1 MHARRRLAL
10 FTIFLVTAFQV
21 SGQSDPNWY
30 LNRPIQSIEFTGL
43 ESVKINELTG
53 ITDPFVGKPF
63 TEPTFLDLQRRLYAL
78 DYFEQII
85 PNAVKADAEGTAVI
99 IEFQVKERPVI
110 IDIEFTGNRRIGKNQ
125 LLDVILLKRG
135 DMITRGKLRVD
146 EEAIRSL
153 YLERGFPAV
162 TVSSEFVEENAEN
175 IVRFTITEGNQ
186 ISIEAIQFIGNNFA
200 SDSSLRGVVES
211 KVRNIFNKGLFQ
223 ASLVQ
228 SDRNRIEAWYHE
240 RGYIDA
246 RVVDVE
252 QTLQDDPEESRQ
264 YLTLRFLIEEGIQ
277 WTYGGVA
284 FDGNTI
290 FTDQALNDL
299 IRLEPGE
306 IIDLRSFDFDY
317 QRIMDRY
324 YEDGYIFNQ
333 ITREEIRDEAEQ
345 TVSFRINI
353 VERGRAHIESI
364 VFRGNEKTQDFVLYR
379 ELPLEVGDVF
389 SATRIREGLQN
400 LANLQYFS
408 AVTPETPAGSAD
420 GLMDLIINVEESTTA
435 DISFG
440 VAFGGNQEFPVSA
453 QIQWQDRNFL
463 GRGQTF
469 GIQGVASPLN
479 QQVSFNF
486 LERWL
491 MGRRW
496 SGGFNLVLEH
506 SVVTNIPQDSLYP
519 QYDDEDVPDPFVS
532 DRYVFT
538 TATPYNGVT
547 YSAGDYFPGIP
558 TTSEISD
565 YSLESEWDYLGRS
578 TAEIPSENRMEYDAY
593 TISIGANTG
602 YTFRTPF
609 GRLTPRTSARTGI
622 NYITYD
628 DTVYR
633 ASYLTTR
640 ENLDRW
646 RFKNSWTLG
655 ASLDNRD
662 FIYSPSSG
670 YYFDQSFGFTGGIL
684 GGQRHYTRVGSTAEG
699 FMTLWEV
706 PARDW
711 TFKMVLGAHS
721 ELNMVVPNFYLNAS
735 NGRYYALE
743 TSDFLRIDGM
753 FNARGWPYESGGWAL
768 WNNWVE
774 LRMPISEQVIWF
786 DTFFEGTYMA
796 TGAEAWAEREKMQ
809 EMVRQDW
816 LFSLGSGIRFVIPQF
831 PIRLYMAKRFQFDDA
846 GNVEWQ
852 TGNLFNNGGEDGRGL
867 ELVFTIGAEFF

>member
-1 MHARRRLAL
+1 LKELLMHVRRRLAL

-30 LNRPIQSIEFTGL
+30 LNKPIQAIEFTGL

-162 TVSSEFVEENAEN
+162 TVSSEFIEENAEN

-290 FTDQALNDL
+290 FTDQSLNDL

-317 QRIMDRY
+317 RRIMDRY

-389 SATRIREGLQN
+389 SATRIREGLN
-400 LANLQYFS
+400 
-408 AVTPETPAGSAD
+408 TPA
-420 GLMDLIINVEESTTA
+420 LQTA
-435 DISFG
+435 
-440 VAFGGNQEFPVSA
+440 
-453 QIQWQDRNFL
+453 
-463 GRGQTF
+463 
-469 GIQGVASPLN
+469 
-479 QQVSFNF
+479 
-486 LERWL
+486 
-491 MGRRW
+491 
-496 SGGFNLVLEH
+496 
-506 SVVTNIPQDSLYP
+506 
-519 QYDDEDVPDPFVS
+519 
-532 DRYVFT
+532 
-538 TATPYNGVT
+538 
-547 YSAGDYFPGIP
+547 
-558 TTSEISD
+558 
-565 YSLESEWDYLGRS
+565 
-578 TAEIPSENRMEYDAY
+578 
-593 TISIGANTG
+593 
-602 YTFRTPF
+602 
-609 GRLTPRTSARTGI
+609 
-622 NYITYD
+622 
-628 DTVYR
+628 
-633 ASYLTTR
+633 
-640 ENLDRW
+640 
-646 RFKNSWTLG
+646 
-655 ASLDNRD
+655 
-662 FIYSPSSG
+662 
-670 YYFDQSFGFTGGIL
+670 
-684 GGQRHYTRVGSTAEG
+684 
-699 FMTLWEV
+699 
-706 PARDW
+706 
-711 TFKMVLGAHS
+711 
-721 ELNMVVPNFYLNAS
+721 
-735 NGRYYALE
+735 
-743 TSDFLRIDGM
+743 
-753 FNARGWPYESGGWAL
+753 
-768 WNNWVE
+768 
-774 LRMPISEQVIWF
+774 
-786 DTFFEGTYMA
+786 
-796 TGAEAWAEREKMQ
+796 
-809 EMVRQDW
+809 
-816 LFSLGSGIRFVIPQF
+816 
-831 PIRLYMAKRFQFDDA
+831 
-846 GNVEWQ
+846 
-852 TGNLFNNGGEDGRGL
+852 
-867 ELVFTIGAEFF
+867 